1 LGSDASGVDRV
12 ASFKPESEKE
22 KMRIQVSKKKI
33 RDDFVKKIEEL
44 SGQKLLACYQCGK
57 CSAGCPAVGEMDIL
71 PNQVIRYAQLGFK
84 EELLEARS
92 VWVCASCY
100 TCNVRCPKGIKIAE
114 VMEAVRQILLR
125 KRKDHV
131 EIPRLSAEDKA
142 SVPAI
147 ALISNFRKFT
157 S

>member
-1 LGSDASGVDRV
+1 
-12 ASFKPESEKE
+12 
-22 KMRIQVSKKKI
+22 MRTRLSQKKI
-33 RDDFVKKIEEL
+33 RDDFVKKIEEI

-57 CSAGCPAVGEMDIL
+57 CSAGCPAVAEMDIL
-71 PNQVIRYAQLGFK
+71 PNQVIRFAQLGLK
-84 EELLEARS
+84 EELLASRS

-114 VMEAVRQILLR
+114 VMEAVRQLLLR

-131 EIPRLSAEDKA
+131 EIPKLTEEEKA

>member
-1 LGSDASGVDRV
+1 MGEKAIFADIV
-12 ASFKPESEKE
+12 ALPKPGSEKE
-22 KMRIQVSKKKI
+22 KMRTQISKKKI

-44 SGQKLLACYQCGK
+44 SGQNLLACYQCGK

-84 EELLEARS
+84 EELLESRS

-131 EIPRLSAEDKA
+131 EVPRLSAEDKA

>member
-1 LGSDASGVDRV
+1 
-12 ASFKPESEKE
+12 
-22 KMRIQVSKKKI
+22 MRTSISKKKI

-57 CSAGCPAVGEMDIL
+57 CSAGCPAVAEMDIL

-84 EELLEARS
+84 EELLEAKS

-114 VMEAVRQILLR
+114 VMEAVRQVLLR

-131 EIPRLSAEDKA
+131 QVSKLSAEDKA